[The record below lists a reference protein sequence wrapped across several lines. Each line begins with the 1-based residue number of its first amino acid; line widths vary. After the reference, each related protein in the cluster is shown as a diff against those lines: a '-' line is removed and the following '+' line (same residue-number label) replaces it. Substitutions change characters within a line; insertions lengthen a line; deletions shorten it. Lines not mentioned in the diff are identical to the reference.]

1 MRWFLLGGLVFGSLV
16 TYAQSYGPGE
26 IYYGGIRLQF
36 SGQVQIVGTCS
47 GPHQVGTG
55 VSELR
60 CEAQAGTSGRIMLTA
75 TRTPAGAVNIRAEA
89 LPPGWPAFPVASG
102 FGTATTQYD
111 FLVPSLAGQT
121 FLLRFK
127 AWTPGVIGELELRVS
142 LVVRAASPS
151 EPGIPPTYGPFT
163 GATDASGRFD
173 IPIPTLPNTFVT
185 GTLTECTV
193 RVLPQ
198 AQVSVTLVPKTGVTA
213 VTRADQIGTVR
224 VSSPGYPEATVTQLQ
239 LASSMDMF
247 GRVYTTVGLGTVCLR
262 PAPPPPTPAY
272 GPIAG
277 KTDAEGK
284 FTGTLVPGVTVSGQ
298 LTECTAKPLAYQEFT
313 LTPVP
318 KGEAIGSFEDIAGF
332 KIAVSGYQEAMVTRF
347 SLFSLFGLTS
357 YHLGQVC
364 LLSAACPATRL
375 RLLVWNTA
383 LLPTHALFVGPRIP
397 VVAEVVAGNYDIVCL
412 QEVFDEAGKRAV
424 HQSWTGR
431 EDPGQWHPLSRGQ
444 SKRVQ
449 VGGTEILLLGA
460 MPNEEGTEVFVGQ
473 AGDRY
478 VLAGPD
484 SYCPVLG
491 VDVEATQDGGLMLLS
506 RYPIVAASAMIWG
519 NQAGLLGGEELCAK
533 GALYARVQLDPRNAD
548 CYVHVFNV
556 HLAARDPEFTGPLEG
571 KIPHPDRAWEV
582 RKSQILEL
590 GAFIKACTQDDRARR
605 PVILCGDFNVIAP
618 FPANWGEDLVLPAG
632 VDPRSPLPSPAY
644 IAMLELLAEAGM
656 FTDAWR
662 EKHPDKPG
670 FTWLGRDWR
679 TRSEGPW
686 GDRGNPLAQGPG
698 WPQRLDYIF
707 YFRGGDTSPLL
718 LGLESIGRTRWSN
731 LIDKGAP
738 FRWGDVQTY
747 VPSDHLGLTA
757 TFMIAPP

>member
-1 MRWFLLGGLVFGSLV
+1 M
-16 TYAQSYGPGE
+16 
-26 IYYGGIRLQF
+26 
-36 SGQVQIVGTCS
+36 
-47 GPHQVGTG
+47 
-55 VSELR
+55 
-60 CEAQAGTSGRIMLTA
+60 
-75 TRTPAGAVNIRAEA
+75 
-89 LPPGWPAFPVASG
+89 
-102 FGTATTQYD
+102 
-111 FLVPSLAGQT
+111 
-121 FLLRFK
+121 
-127 AWTPGVIGELELRVS
+127 
-142 LVVRAASPS
+142 
-151 EPGIPPTYGPFT
+151 
-163 GATDASGRFD
+163 D
-173 IPIPTLPNTFVT
+173 I
-185 GTLTECTV
+185 
-193 RVLPQ
+193 
-198 AQVSVTLVPKTGVTA
+198 
-213 VTRADQIGTVR
+213 
-224 VSSPGYPEATVTQLQ
+224 
-239 LASSMDMF
+239 F
-247 GRVYTTVGLGTVCLR
+247 GRVHAAVGLGTVCLR
-262 PAPPPPTPAY
+262 PAPPPTTPAC

-332 KIAVSGYQEAMVTRF
+332 KIAVSGYQETMVTRF

-364 LLSAACPATRL
+364 LLSAACPATRF
-375 RLLVWNTA
+375 RPLVRNA
-383 LLPTHALFVGPRIP
+383 APLPTHALFVGPRIP

-444 SKRVQ
+444 SK
-449 VGGTEILLLGA
+449 
-460 MPNEEGTEVFVGQ
+460 
-473 AGDRY
+473 
-478 VLAGPD
+478 
-484 SYCPVLG
+484 
-491 VDVEATQDGGLMLLS
+491 
-506 RYPIVAASAMIWG
+506 
-519 NQAGLLGGEELCAK
+519 
-533 GALYARVQLDPRNAD
+533 RVQLDPRNAD